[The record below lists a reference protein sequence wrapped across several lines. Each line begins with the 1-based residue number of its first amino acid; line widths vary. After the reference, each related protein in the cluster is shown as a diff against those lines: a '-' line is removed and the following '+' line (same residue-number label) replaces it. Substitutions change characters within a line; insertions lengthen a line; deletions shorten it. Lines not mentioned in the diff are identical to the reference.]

1 MASANLWL
9 APSPPLRMFSLRKHQ
24 TDSPKEPN
32 FTTKKIPLRE
42 KRLEY
47 ILTEERK
54 CSGEML
60 CERKAEKDRKGS
72 EFNAKNDGQ
81 K

>member
-1 MASANLWL
+1 
-9 APSPPLRMFSLRKHQ
+9 MFSLKKHQ

-32 FTTKKIPLRE
+32 FRTKKIPLR
-42 KRLEY
+42 KKKLEY
-47 ILTEERK
+47 VLIEQRK

-72 EFNAKNDGQ
+72 ESNAK